1 MKESRVALDVIT
13 IGALNVDLLITGSAP
28 TDLAELTQWIGPSQ
42 VTITAAGAN
51 GYATLALAKLGLR
64 TGVVGILADD
74 VWSDLVERELEQT
87 GVDVSHITRQP
98 QTLSGIGIYVLLF
111 GSKKRPLTY
120 RFPTHVPWS
129 YPLASADRDF
139 LLSGRHIHCAGYLH
153 FPDMWNGDLA
163 QLYQEAQARGVT
175 TSFDPQSMLTDYE
188 GAWIEPLRE
197 ILKYTDLLLVNDQ
210 EASRLADHIDL
221 ITAARVLQ
229 QAGPRIVVIKN
240 GPDGTVVYSEERL
253 FVQPAIAVPEEEI
266 VDAVGAGD
274 AFDAA
279 FVAACL
285 WGWPLERGAKFASV
299 AAASSLRGVGAVSS
313 LASREEL
320 ERRLDDNP

>member
-1 MKESRVALDVIT
+1 MALDVIT
-13 IGALNVDLLITGSAP
+13 IGALNVDLLMTGSAP

-42 VTITAAGAN
+42 VMITAAGSN

-64 TGVVGILADD
+64 IGVVGVLADD
-74 VWSDLVERELEQT
+74 VWGDLVEREMEQA

-129 YPLASADRDF
+129 NPLAPTDRDF

-153 FPDMWNGDLA
+153 FPEMWNDDLA
-163 QLYQEAQARGVT
+163 QLYQAAQARGLT
-175 TSFDPQSMLTDYE
+175 TSFDPQSMLINYS
-188 GAWIEPLRE
+188 GAWIEPVRE
-197 ILKYTDLLLVNDQ
+197 ILKYTDLLLVNEQ
-210 EASRLADHIDL
+210 EASRLADHVDL

-229 QAGPRIVVIKN
+229 RAGPRRVVIKN
-240 GPDGTVVYSEERL
+240 GPYGTVVCCKERS
-253 FVQPAIAVPEEEI
+253 FVQPAIVVPEEEI
-266 VDAVGAGD
+266 VDTVGAGD

-279 FVAACL
+279 FVAAFL
-285 WGWPLERGAKFASV
+285 WDWPLERCARFASV

-320 ERRLDDNP
+320 ERQLDDDS